1 MMAPLLVL
9 PSFVS
14 DFSMHLFDIVY
25 LMRFLQQPF
34 EIFEPIHLDMNVLT
48 ID

>member
-1 MMAPLLVL
+1 MAPFLVL

-14 DFSMHLFDIVY
+14 DFSMHLSNIVY

-34 EIFEPIHLDMNVLT
+34 ERFELTHLDMNVLT